1 VATVERRSRVDARD
15 IPNYGLAE
23 AARYLRLPNATL
35 RSWVRGHSYPAIQ
48 GQGWF
53 QPLLA
58 PALREPLLLSF
69 TNLVEVHVLSA
80 IRREH
85 EIRLDRVRPALD
97 YVRER
102 LGVERPLVHQTFHTD
117 GLDVFVSTFGET
129 INVSRSGQRPLR
141 DVVEAYLR
149 RIGRDETGLVARLY
163 PFARLSLD
171 APKLVVIDPRR
182 AFGLPALERS
192 GVPTAIVAE
201 RFKAGESM
209 IDLAGDYGCSPL
221 EVSEA
226 IRFELPEAA

>member
-1 VATVERRSRVDARD
+1 MARRLRVDARD

-23 AARYLRLPNATL
+23 AARYLRLPVATL
-35 RSWVRGHSYPAIQ
+35 RSWVRGRSYPVIQ
-48 GQGWF
+48 GRGWF
-53 QPLLA
+53 EPLVA
-58 PALREPLLLSF
+58 PALEEPLLLSF

-85 EIRLDRVRPALD
+85 EIRLDRIRPALD

-102 LGVERPLVHQTFHTD
+102 LGVERPLVHQAFHTD
-117 GLDVFVSTFGET
+117 GLDLFVRAFGET
-129 INVSRSGQRPLR
+129 INASRSGQRALR
-141 DVVEAYLR
+141 EVVEAFLR
-149 RIGRDETGLVARLY
+149 RIERDETGLVARLY
-163 PFARLSLD
+163 PFARLALD

-182 AFGLPALERS
+182 AFGLPILERS
-192 GVPTAIVAE
+192 GVSTAVVAE

-209 IDLAGDYGCSPL
+209 DDLAGDYGCSPL